1 MPGLLRASGKPCLK
15 FADHPWESA
24 VHPTRFRD
32 CVRSTRSLVAGLTA
46 LAALPASAPA
56 LLAQGATPPAAAAA
70 TAPVDPRLEKLKAEA
85 LVMVE
90 SRAKQVQEIVDMLF
104 SFQELG
110 FQEFESQRYIT
121 TLLAKEGFTIE
132 KGVAGIPS
140 AWTAKWSYGTGKPE
154 ISLGS
159 DVDGIPQASNKPGV
173 GYRDPMVAGGPG
185 HGEGHNSGQAVN
197 IVAAIVVKQLMQRDK
212 INGTLLLW
220 PGIAEEQMAGKA
232 FLVRSGLFKNT
243 DVTLFTHVGNDLG
256 VSWGASGSSALL
268 SAEFR
273 FRGSSAHAAGAP
285 WSGKSALDAVM
296 LMGQGWE
303 YKREHLRLQQR
314 SHYVIKDGG
323 DQPNVVPS
331 TASIWFYFREQ
342 DYPRTMAL
350 FEVGK
355 KIAEGA
361 AMMTDTK
368 LDTIAI
374 LGSGWSAHFSK
385 PIAEAMH
392 QNVQTVGM
400 PKWDDKDQTLA
411 KGIQKELG
419 SPDFGLSEQVN
430 KQLRGAETPQNW
442 MGGGS
447 DDIGDIAWN
456 VPTITLRFPSNIPG
470 LPGHNWANAISMATP
485 IAHKG
490 ALAGAKVQAL
500 TMLDIV
506 MTPKIVADAW
516 DYFKNVQTKDTKYT
530 PFIRPQDMPPTY
542 LNADIMAR
550 YKTQLQKFYYDP
562 TKFKTY
568 MEQLGIEYPTV
579 RPQVVAP
586 KGDDGREKQ

>member
-1 MPGLLRASGKPCLK
+1 
-15 FADHPWESA
+15 
-24 VHPTRFRD
+24 VHPTRFRE
-32 CVRSTRSLVAGLTA
+32 CFRSTRSVVLGLTA
-46 LAALPASAPA
+46 LAAVPSSAPA
-56 LLAQGATPPAAAAA
+56 LLAQGATVPPAAAPAA
-70 TAPVDPRLEKLKAEA
+70 PADPRLEKLKAEA
-85 LVMVE
+85 LQMVE

-121 TLLAKEGFTIE
+121 TLLQKEGFTIE
-132 KGVAGIPS
+132 KGVAGMPS
-140 AWTAKWSYGTGKPE
+140 SWTAKWSYGTGKPE

-173 GYRDPMVAGGPG
+173 GYRDPMVNGGPG
-185 HGEGHNSGQAVN
+185 HGEGHNAGQAVN
-197 IVAAIVVKQLMQRDK
+197 IVASIVVKQLMQRDK

-232 FLVRSGLFKNT
+232 FLVRSGLFENT

-296 LMGQGWE
+296 LMGQAWE

-392 QNVQTVGM
+392 ANVVAVGM

-506 MTPKIVADAW
+506 LTPKVVADAW
-516 DYFKNVQTKDTKYT
+516 DYFKNVQTKDVKYT
-530 PFIRPQDMPPTY
+530 PFIRPQDTPPTY
-542 LNADIMAR
+542 LNADIMAK

-568 MEQLGIEYPTV
+568 LEQLGIEYPTV
-579 RPQVVAP
+579 RAQVAQP
-586 KGDDGREKQ
+586 KGDDGKEKQ

>member
-1 MPGLLRASGKPCLK
+1 MYSTRLRA
-15 FADHPWESA
+15 F
-24 VHPTRFRD
+24 
-32 CVRSTRSLVAGLTA
+32 VRATRSLAVRLSTAGIASATA
-46 LAALPASAPA
+46 LH
-56 LLAQGATPPAAAAA
+56 AQGTTPPPTAAAPAAAA
-70 TAPVDPRLEKLKAEA
+70 TAAADPRLDKLKAEA
-85 LVMVE
+85 LQMVE
-90 SRAKQVQEIVDMLF
+90 ARAKQVQEIVDMLF

-110 FQEFESQRYIT
+110 FQEYESQRYIT
-121 TLLAKEGFTIE
+121 TLLEKEGFKIE
-132 KGVAGIPS
+132 KGVAGIPT
-140 AWTAKWSYGTGKPE
+140 AWTARWSYGTGKPE

-173 GYRDPMVAGGPG
+173 GYRDPMVSGGPG
-185 HGEGHNSGQAVN
+185 HGEGHNAGQAVN
-197 IVAAIVVKQLMQRDK
+197 SVAAIVVKQLMQRDK
-212 INGTLLLW
+212 INGSLLLW

-296 LMGQGWE
+296 LMAQGWE
-303 YKREHLRLQQR
+303 FKREHLRLQQR

-355 KIAEGA
+355 KVAEGA

-368 LDTIAI
+368 VDTIAI

-392 QNVQTVGM
+392 ANVQTVGM

-456 VPTITLRFPSNIPG
+456 VPTVTLRFPSNIPG

-500 TMLDIV
+500 TLLDIV
-506 MTPKIVADAW
+506 MTPKVVADAW
-516 DYFKNVQTKDTKYT
+516 DYFRNVQTKDVKYQ
-530 PFIRPQDMPPTY
+530 PFIRPQDTPPTY

-550 YKTQLQKFYYDP
+550 YKSQLQKFYYDP

-568 MEQLGIEYPTV
+568 LEQLGIEYPTV
-579 RPQVVAP
+579 RAQVTQP
-586 KGDDGREKQ
+586 KGL

>member
-1 MPGLLRASGKPCLK
+1 MYSTRLRA
-15 FADHPWESA
+15 F
-24 VHPTRFRD
+24 
-32 CVRSTRSLVAGLTA
+32 VRATRSLVVRLSTAGIASATA
-46 LAALPASAPA
+46 LH
-56 LLAQGATPPAAAAA
+56 AQGTTPPPTAAAPAAAA
-70 TAPVDPRLEKLKAEA
+70 TAVADPRLDKLKAEA
-85 LVMVE
+85 LQMVE
-90 SRAKQVQEIVDMLF
+90 ARAKQVQEIVDMLF

-140 AWTAKWSYGTGKPE
+140 SWTARWSYGTGKPE

-173 GYRDPMVAGGPG
+173 GYRDPMVSGGPG
-185 HGEGHNSGQAVN
+185 HGEGHNAGQAVN

-212 INGTLLLW
+212 INGSLLLW

-296 LMGQGWE
+296 LMAQGWE
-303 YKREHLRLQQR
+303 FKREHLRLQQR

-392 QNVQTVGM
+392 ANVQTVGM

-419 SPDFGLSEQVN
+419 SPDFGLSDQVN
-430 KQLRGAETPQNW
+430 KQLRGSETPQNW

-456 VPTITLRFPSNIPG
+456 VPTVTLRFPSNIPG

-500 TMLDIV
+500 TLLDIV
-506 MTPKIVADAW
+506 MTPKVVADAW
-516 DYFKNVQTKDTKYT
+516 DYFRNVQTKDVKYQ
-530 PFIRPQDMPPTY
+530 PFIRPQDTPPTY

-550 YKTQLQKFYYDP
+550 YKSQLQKFYYDP

-568 MEQLGIEYPTV
+568 LEQLGIEYPTV
-579 RPQVVAP
+579 RAQVAQP
-586 KGDDGREKQ
+586 KGQ